1 MTTNLTAVASKV
13 ERKRGTSLPSA
24 TDNGGPRE
32 RERSRSERRTL
43 LRVLR
48 EVSCVDSVFGRRLST
63 DCASRS
69 CNGDP
74 CSRFQAPRAIHPRPW
89 QRHEQR
95 EEQPVRQTCERWG
108 WHLFWAQA
116 TAIGERRHLMAIWR
130 AFVAFTASF
139 LPHWKTPATLMRE
152 GLFASIH
159 KTNHRVC
166 MSGCPPLSDFKNLQ
180 EHPNKR
186 RAYTHASKDPPWR
199 RHDTGTRTQDDA
211 EVGTQSVLLRGVQ
224 DCSKTHEAAWLIHP
238 VVAVCVSM
246 NQTVN
251 GR

>member
-13 ERKRGTSLPSA
+13 EKRRGTSLPSA
-24 TDNGGPRE
+24 TDNGGS

-48 EVSCVDSVFGRRLST
+48 EVSCVNSIFGRRLST

-95 EEQPVRQTCERWG
+95 EEQPVRQTCERWE

-139 LPHWKTPATLMRE
+139 LPPWKTPATLMRE

-159 KTNHRVC
+159 KTNHRVRT
-166 MSGCPPLSDFKNLQ
+166 SGCAPPADFEDLQ
-180 EHPNKR
+180 ENPNKR
-186 RAYTHASKDPPWR
+186 RAYTHASKDPPHGDATTR
-199 RHDTGTRTQDDA
+199 ELGHKMTPKSASSLCCFEACRTAPRHTRQL
-211 EVGTQSVLLRGVQ
+211 GSFIQWLQSASR
-224 DCSKTHEAAWLIHP
+224 
-238 VVAVCVSM
+238 
-246 NQTVN
+246 
-251 GR
+251 